1 MLSASGST
9 LIVKIDCFQE
19 DPDDNSW
26 ASIGDAIFIFV
37 ARNKHTGKSHKVP
50 KMKVSQFDSILDAT
64 ESFELG
70 HMIKHLSIKK
80 ANRDMKTFIPNY
92 EESSEFQKYL

>member
-1 MLSASGST
+1 
-9 LIVKIDCFQE
+9 
-19 DPDDNSW
+19 
-26 ASIGDAIFIFV
+26 
-37 ARNKHTGKSHKVP
+37 
-50 KMKVSQFDSILDAT
+50 MKVSKFDSVMDAT

-92 EESSEFQKYL
+92 DESSEFQKYLRSLDQVEKDNDETTEVTPMK

>member
-1 MLSASGST
+1 
-9 LIVKIDCFQE
+9 
-19 DPDDNSW
+19 
-26 ASIGDAIFIFV
+26 
-37 ARNKHTGKSHKVP
+37 
-50 KMKVSQFDSILDAT
+50 MKVSKYDSVMNAT